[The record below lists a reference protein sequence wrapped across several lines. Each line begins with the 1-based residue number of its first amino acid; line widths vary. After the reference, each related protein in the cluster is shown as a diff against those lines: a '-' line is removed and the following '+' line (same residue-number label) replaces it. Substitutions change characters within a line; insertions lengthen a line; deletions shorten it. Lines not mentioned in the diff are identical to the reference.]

1 MSFFSRIFNKT
12 PPPPLPPLPFVTR
25 NGGIDLGNNPIQDA
39 ILNEFNKIGKEI
51 NMQRCSKVAEFIS
64 SLNLNSNDVSGSLQR
79 ICIILQTID
88 FDDECGPMSLVIK
101 NETFYWFGILLKK
114 YKDSKDVETTQLKK
128 KLGLSLNN
136 ILERFRTYDLLREKG
151 LSLDELKSEFFE
163 RSGGETTAN
172 ENIYDLIM
180 YKKKQNAESATEP
193 LTEAAIEPA
202 TEEEKIEDILFR
214 NFGGRKSNKRSFN
227 KRGFNKRSF
236 NKRIYKKRSCKK

>member
-1 MSFFSRIFNKT
+1 MSLFSRIFNRT
-12 PPPPLPPLPFVTR
+12 PTIPLPFVTR
-25 NGGIDLGNNPIQDA
+25 NGIDLGNNPIQDA

-202 TEEEKIEDILFR
+202 KIEDILFR

-227 KRGFNKRSF
+227 KRSFNKRSF